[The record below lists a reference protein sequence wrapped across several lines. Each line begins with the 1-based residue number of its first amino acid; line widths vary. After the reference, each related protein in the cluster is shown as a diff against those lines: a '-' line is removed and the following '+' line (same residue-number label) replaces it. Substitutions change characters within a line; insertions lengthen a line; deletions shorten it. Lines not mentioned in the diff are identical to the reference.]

1 MTSFNLTGYS
11 YTFHENGMLTIEKG
25 HFVKEHVIYLP
36 ANEAMKAI
44 ILIIEADNYWNLTYS
59 LSLLF
64 TTLFLVSSFKE
75 SRPKKHWKRYAAI
88 YFLLLVAI
96 LIWIIPTQLALT
108 EEISKS
114 ISLLKGGA

>member
-1 MTSFNLTGYS
+1 MV
-11 YTFHENGMLTIEKG
+11 TIERG
-25 HFVKEHVIYLP
+25 HFVKEQVIYMP
-36 ANEAMKAI
+36 TNEAIKAI
-44 ILIIEADNYWNLTYS
+44 ILISEADNYWDLTFS
-59 LSLLF
+59 FSLLF

-88 YFLLLVAI
+88 YLLLLVAI

-114 ISLLKGGA
+114 ISELNGGA